1 MEIGQ
6 VLTLLPLEDDDPED
20 DESPEEPF
28 TQQQFTIVGMVAS
41 GTYVSMVQ
49 RGSTT
54 LGNGTVSCIAYVQDD
69 VIDTDYYT
77 DIYAVVEGGHKAQAF
92 TQSYEDLVSPVQ
104 QAVEDLAE
112 IQKHVRADQLRS
124 DAQEELDEAKQEL
137 ADKTAEGEQ

>member
-77 DIYAVVEGGHKAQAF
+77 DIYAVVEGGHKAEAF
-92 TQSYEDLVSPVQ
+92 TQAYEDLVSPRPAGSGRYGRKSEARPRRPAAFRRAGGAGRS
-104 QAVEDLAE
+104 QAGA
-112 IQKHVRADQLRS
+112 
-124 DAQEELDEAKQEL
+124 
-137 ADKTAEGEQ
+137 G